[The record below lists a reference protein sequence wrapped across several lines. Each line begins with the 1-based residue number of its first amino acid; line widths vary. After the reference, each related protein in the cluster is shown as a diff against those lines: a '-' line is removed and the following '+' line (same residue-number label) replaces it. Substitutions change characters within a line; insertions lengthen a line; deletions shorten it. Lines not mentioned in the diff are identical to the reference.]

1 MICSHCK
8 REFPDSQIDNINGK
22 NYCPF
27 CGRELV
33 ESPHTHEV
41 NGRNH
46 PKGTDKS
53 LTVLT
58 ALTAVLFVMLVV
70 LLVLPNSSGKASQTV
85 AENTEA
91 PAEDA
96 ETPAQDAETP
106 VQDAETPAQDVETP
120 AQDVETPAQDAETPA
135 EDAETPVQDAETPAQ
150 DVETPTQD
158 TETPAQEAEAA
169 ESTEQEEEH
178 PTPMKPENKTDY
190 RLNGHSYALY
200 DAKKLDLN
208 SYTDVKDFCNEQ
220 GGYLAVINSQEE
232 NDYLFDVISEKSKK
246 TVFFGYS
253 DEESEG
259 NWTWANGTSNYR
271 NWTRTDDVFQPDNGS
286 GYTGGDED
294 YAEFNY
300 ERGTDCPNDGT
311 WNDAPFRDNTD
322 LFLCE
327 WDYEWDLNNDEQ

>member
-91 PAEDA
+91 
-96 ETPAQDAETP
+96 ETPA
-106 VQDAETPAQDVETP
+106 
-120 AQDVETPAQDAETPA
+120 
-135 EDAETPVQDAETPAQ
+135 QDAETPAQ

-208 SYTDVKDFCNEQ
+208 SYTDVKNFCNEQ

>member
-46 PKGTDKS
+46 PKGSDKS

-96 ETPAQDAETP
+96 ETPAEDAETP
-106 VQDAETPAQDVETP
+106 SEEV
-120 AQDVETPAQDAETPA
+120 ETPA
-135 EDAETPVQDAETPAQ
+135 EDAETPAEEVETPA
-150 DVETPTQD
+150 EE
-158 TETPAQEAEAA
+158 TETPAEEPETPAEEEEPEAPA
-169 ESTEQEEEH
+169 EEEH
-178 PTPMKPENKTDY
+178 PIPKEPLTKENY

-200 DAKKLDLN
+200 DADYYGLN
-208 SYTDVKDFCNEQ
+208 SYNAVRQFCNDQ
-220 GGYLAVINSQEE
+220 GGYLAVINSKEE
-232 NDYLFDVISEKSKK
+232 NDYLFEMVTQNSDK
-246 TVFFGYS
+246 TAFFGYS
-253 DEESEG
+253 DKDAEG
-259 NWTWANGTSNYR
+259 NWVWANGTSSYQ
-271 NWTRTDDVFQPDNGS
+271 NWTRTDDVFQPDNGIK
-286 GYTGGDED
+286 YEGDED

-300 ERGTDCPNDGT
+300 ERGKDCPNDGT
-311 WNDAPFRDNTD
+311 WNDAPFRENTD
-322 LFLCE
+322 LFICE
-327 WDYEWDLNNDEQ
+327 WDYEVTF